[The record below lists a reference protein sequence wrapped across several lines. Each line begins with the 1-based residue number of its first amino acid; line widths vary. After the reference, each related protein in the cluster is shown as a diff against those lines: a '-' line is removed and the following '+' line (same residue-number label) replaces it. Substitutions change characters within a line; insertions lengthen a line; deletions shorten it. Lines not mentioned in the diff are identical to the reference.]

1 MSPELTA
8 MDTDHRLDRLRTE
21 FDSEGVDAL
30 LVTRPINIRW
40 LCGFTGSN
48 GRLLVTRDTARLV
61 TDARYTEQA
70 AAELLAAEVAVEL
83 DIVAGDG
90 GQAVSDFLK
99 VNRPTGIEAR
109 HATVSE
115 HRSWQEQSSQLV
127 ATEGLVE
134 KLRQLKDDGEI
145 ARLRRASEIADVAF
159 ATTVP
164 FLVERPTERR
174 FGAELDHQMRLA
186 GADDLSFES
195 IVGSGPNGAK
205 PHARPTDRV
214 IEPTD
219 LVVLDFGAKVDGYGS
234 DMTRTVLAGG
244 AQGTE
249 PSKRQA
255 DLYDAVAAAQRAGV
269 AVVADGVAEVE
280 VDAACRQVLADRG
293 LAEAFTHGTGHGIGL
308 EIHEQ
313 PILSTR
319 SVGILRAGLVV
330 TVEPGAYLPG
340 FGGVRVEDSVVVTG
354 SGCEPITHSPKG
366 LVPEFTASTTERTP
380 PNGDDHE

>member
-1 MSPELTA
+1 MSSELPA
-8 MDTDHRLDRLRTE
+8 MKTSGRLDRLHAQ
-21 FDSEGVDAL
+21 FDHEGIDAL

-48 GRLLVTRDTARLV
+48 GRLLVTGDTARLI

-70 AAELLAAEVAVEL
+70 AAELDAAEVAVEL
-83 DIVAGDG
+83 DIVAGDA
-90 GQAVSDFLK
+90 GQAVAGFLA
-99 VNRPTGIEAR
+99 VNRPTGIEAG
-109 HATVSE
+109 HVAVSDY
-115 HRSWQEQSSQLV
+115 RTWQEHSGQLV
-127 ATEGLVE
+127 PTEAVIE
-134 KLRQLKDDGEI
+134 KLRQLKDEGEI
-145 ARLRRASEIADVAF
+145 ARLRRASEIADAAF
-159 ATTVP
+159 EATVP
-164 FLVERPTERR
+164 FLAEGPTERR
-174 FGAELDHQMRLA
+174 FGTELDHQMRLA
-186 GADDLSFES
+186 GADDVSFES
-195 IVGSGPNGAK
+195 IVGSGPNGAR
-205 PHARPTDRV
+205 PHARPSERV
-214 IEPTD
+214 IELND

-244 AQGTE
+244 LAGAEPTE
-249 PSKRQA
+249 RQA

-269 AVVADGVAEVE
+269 EVVADGVPEVE

-380 PNGDDHE
+380 PHGDDHK